1 MIDVRVSR
9 TATCVRLQLETEL
22 ELKPTDSWTVDTSRS
37 WEGSTAPPLLDR
49 PEGANLYFN

>member
-22 ELKPTDSWTVDTSRS
+22 ELKPTDSWTVDTPRS